1 MTSLRERARQAHPEF
16 PWLEAGD
23 AAGIERVLSR
33 LGWLAP
39 GERISSADP
48 AGEGNM
54 NLTLRI
60 VSDRR
65 RFVLKQARPWVEKY
79 PEIAA
84 PWDRSEIEQRFYA
97 RISSLP
103 EVASRMPRVIACS
116 SENRLIALE
125 DLPDAR
131 DLTSLYA
138 GDCLDD
144 NLDDNDIDALADYLA
159 ALHGGTRGDPDPAF
173 ANRAM
178 RALDHEHIFRVPLD
192 PGNGLDLDRHEPGL
206 RDAALALIDDRE
218 FNHRAESL
226 GQIYLAD
233 GRQLVHGDYFP
244 GSWLRTRDGLR
255 IIDPEFAHFGA
266 AEFDLGC
273 AVAHLS
279 LANRPAAEAQRL
291 IERHRAHDST
301 PKIDPA
307 LVAGFAAIEVVRRL
321 IGVAQLP
328 IPPSRGVRRALL
340 ARARQAMLDSRHEV
354 LFA

>member
-1 MTSLRERARQAHPEF
+1 MTSLREQAMQAHPDF

-23 AAGIERVLSR
+23 AAGIERLLSR
-33 LGWLAP
+33 LGWLAA

-65 RFVLKQARPWVEKY
+65 SFVLKQARPWVEKY

-84 PWDRSEIEQRFYA
+84 PWDRSEVEQRFYA
-97 RISSLP
+97 RIASLP

-125 DLPDAR
+125 DLRDAR
-131 DLTSLYA
+131 DLTSLYS
-138 GDCLDD
+138 GDALGDDELDS
-144 NLDDNDIDALADYLA
+144 LADYLA
-159 ALHGGTRGDPDPAF
+159 ALHGGTLGDPDPAF

-192 PGNGLDLDRHEPGL
+192 PANGLDLDRHEPGL
-206 RDAALALIDDRE
+206 RAAALALIADRE
-218 FNHRAESL
+218 FTARAETL

-233 GRQLVHGDYFP
+233 GRQLVHGDCFP

-255 IIDPEFAHFGA
+255 LIDPEFSHFGA

-273 AVAHLS
+273 AVAHLA
-279 LANRPAAEAQRL
+279 LAQKTAAAAQRL
-291 IERHRAHDST
+291 IERHRAHGHA
-301 PKIDPA
+301 PKLDPA
-307 LVAGFAAIEVVRRL
+307 LIAGFAAIEVVRRL

-328 IPPSRGVRRALL
+328 LPPSRDARRALL
-340 ARARQAMLDSRHEV
+340 ARARKAMLDSRHEV